1 MWRAMYD
8 AVPAEAAQGE
18 VEELRH
24 ALRLAQD
31 AMRAPIDDWKGEL
44 ERKALD
50 ACRRALAPKA
60 AQDLTADD
68 QAMMQR
74 ALHRSAE
81 RIAPKAAQDKC
92 DGNHGGPPCA
102 DPECWARPAP
112 TTKKETT

>member
-1 MWRAMYD
+1 MSNDTIMRYCEKHHYNY
-8 AVPAEAAQGE
+8 PAPFGCRQCESEAAQGE

-60 AQDLTADD
+60 EPLT
-68 QAMMQR
+68 
-74 ALHRSAE
+74 
-81 RIAPKAAQDKC
+81 
-92 DGNHGGPPCA
+92 GGS
-102 DPECWARPAP
+102 
-112 TTKKETT
+112 